1 MPSIKFDDFYH
12 NYKKSPE
19 RKAAVEQF
27 EEQLKASVL
36 LSELRERE
44 DYTQKELA
52 ELAGTSQSTVARIES
67 GTMNVTFDTLAHI
80 VNAMGYRLEFNI
92 THL

>member
-12 NYKKSPE
+12 NYTKSPE

-80 VNAMGYRLEFNI
+80 VNARGYKLEFNI

>member
-1 MPSIKFDDFYH
+1 MQNIESVLGIKFY
-12 NYKKSPE
+12 
-19 RKAAVEQF
+19 

-80 VNAMGYRLEFNI
+80 VNAMGYKLEFNI

>member
-12 NYKKSPE
+12 NYTKSPE

-36 LSELRERE
+36 LSELRE
-44 DYTQKELA
+44 KEKIIHKRNLQSLP
-52 ELAGTSQSTVARIES
+52 EHHSQLLQGLRVAQ
-67 GTMNVTFDTLAHI
+67 
-80 VNAMGYRLEFNI
+80 
-92 THL
+92 